1 MEMNEEENEVQIFVS
16 SNEYEINQVCAIL
29 TDNNIPFV
37 RKDDGSGSY
46 INIYMGQSFQEKRI
60 FVSKRDYNKSLELI
74 SVLTSND
81 INMEEEQAEE
91 DESNKKH
98 LLIRRSFG
106 FLFLIMP
113 ILIGVIV
120 IIIAS
125 ILYS

>member
-1 MEMNEEENEVQIFVS
+1 MENNKEEIEVEIFTS

-74 SVLTSND
+74 SVFTSND
-81 INMEEEQAEE
+81 INTEEEQVEE
-91 DESNKKH
+91 EESNRKH
-98 LLIRRSFG
+98 LVIRRSFG

-120 IIIAS
+120 SVVAS
-125 ILYS
+125 ILYG

>member
-98 LLIRRSFG
+98 LLIRRSF
-106 FLFLIMP
+106 
-113 ILIGVIV
+113 
-120 IIIAS
+120 
-125 ILYS
+125 

>member
-1 MEMNEEENEVQIFVS
+1 MENNKEEIEVEIFTS

-74 SVLTSND
+74 SVFTSND
-81 INMEEEQAEE
+81 INTEEEQVEE
-91 DESNKKH
+91 EESNRKH
-98 LLIRRSFG
+98 VLIRRCFG
-106 FLFLIMP
+106 FVFLIMP
-113 ILIGVIV
+113 ILIGIIVSIV
-120 IIIAS
+120 IS
-125 ILYS
+125 ILYG